1 MKPNI
6 YEHDTSDRMLT
17 RDELSEVV
25 GLMADLRQLPF
36 EAVLDFV
43 AEWDRPSD
51 RNEPG
56 LWIDPEGEDGTSG
69 GIDALARSIVGRRD
83 RLN

>member
-6 YEHDTSDRMLT
+6 YVHDRNDRTLT

-25 GLMADLRQLPF
+25 GLMADLNQLPF
-36 EAVLDFV
+36 EAVLEFV
-43 AEWDRPSD
+43 TEWDRPSD
-51 RNEPG
+51 RDELG
-56 LWIDPEGEDGTSG
+56 LWIDAEAEDGPSG